1 MRFWPVHRY
10 IYIYI
15 SFGLL
20 FILQASMTEPVTL
33 EFELIVYI
41 LLTSYIH
48 TYIYNQDNFNLIQR
62 TKIVMQDQQFHLN
75 VFVELNHATNIEYS
89 RDFDLFVFFS
99 LSLSLSQ
106 RLERIKRTLLWL
118 FFLVVEKIRFT
129 LVEKKAKLICR
140 MTQK

>member
-1 MRFWPVHRY
+1 
-10 IYIYI
+10 
-15 SFGLL
+15 
-20 FILQASMTEPVTL
+20 MTEPVTL

-89 RDFDLFVFFS
+89 RDFDLFVFF
-99 LSLSLSQ
+99 LSLSLSFSKI
-106 RLERIKRTLLWL
+106 RKNKKD
-118 FFLVVEKIRFT
+118 FALVVFS
-129 LVEKKAKLICR
+129 CC
-140 MTQK
+140 